1 MWTDAYSLLRIILR
15 GTVILLMLVF
25 MLIPTLLCQSRYLS
39 GIPAGRRRLGELM
52 LNTWS
57 GWLCRAF
64 GVKTR
69 ILGDISAG
77 PVLIVANHISW
88 LDIVVMHSAAAMG
101 FVSKA
106 EVKKWPVIGFAATM
120 GGTVYLE
127 RGSQDSSINVAGDLV
142 RRLKQGRRVAIFPE
156 GGIRPG
162 DGVKVF
168 HARLFRIA
176 IECDCPVQP
185 VMIRY
190 MRNGRRDPDMT
201 FFASE
206 NFVMNVLRLLGRPS
220 STCELRFL
228 EPVDSS
234 GRSRKQLA
242 EISRAAVHKAFE
254 AGVST

>member
-1 MWTDAYSLLRIILR
+1 MWTDVYSPLRIILR
-15 GTVILLMLVF
+15 GAVIILMLVF
-25 MLIPTLLCQSRYLS
+25 LLIPTLLCQSRYLA
-39 GIPAGRRRLGELM
+39 GLPAGRRRLGEFT

-57 GWLCRAF
+57 GWLGRAF
-64 GVKTR
+64 GVKTQ
-69 ILGDISAG
+69 IHGDISGG
-77 PVLIVANHISW
+77 PVLMVANHISW

-106 EVKKWPVIGFAATM
+106 EVRKWPVIGFAATM

-127 RGSQDSSINVAGDLV
+127 RGSHDSSSNVAGNLV
-142 RRLKQGRRVAIFPE
+142 ERLKQDRRVAIFPE

-176 IECDCPVQP
+176 IECGCPVQP

-190 MRNGRRDPDMT
+190 IRNGRRDPDMT

-220 STCELRFL
+220 SICELRFL
-228 EPVDSS
+228 DPIHSS
-234 GRSRKQLA
+234 GHSRKALA
-242 EISRAAVHKAFE
+242 EMSRDVVHQAFE
-254 AGVST
+254 SGIES